1 MHIEQIKESNVKE
14 LTQLFLELF
23 PETDYA
29 EEFRIFEKSIES
41 ANEICFLAKEENQP
55 IGFIHITLRSDY
67 VEGSDVSPTAY
78 VEALYV
84 KPAFRRKR
92 IAEAL
97 VKKAEDWAIQNHCY
111 TLASDTA
118 IVNSASIDFH
128 RNVGFEEAN
137 RIVCFIKQLR

>member
-1 MHIEQIKESNVKE
+1 MLIEPINQSNLKE
-14 LTQLFLELF
+14 LTNLFLEMF

-29 EEFRIFEKSIES
+29 EEFRIFEKSIGS
-41 ANEICFLAKEENQP
+41 ANEICFLAKDGNQYK
-55 IGFIHITLRSDY
+55 GFIHITLRSDY
-67 VEGSDVSPTAY
+67 VEGSEVSPTAY

-84 KPAFRRKR
+84 KPSFRRKG

-97 VKKAEDWAIQNHCY
+97 IKRAEQWAVSKNCF

-118 IVNSASIDFH
+118 ITNSDSIDFH

>member
-14 LTQLFLELF
+14 LTKLFVELF

-41 ANEICFLAKEENQP
+41 ANEICFLARDENQY
-55 IGFIHITLRSDY
+55 IVFIHITLRSDY

-84 KPAFRRKR
+84 KPEFRRKG

-97 VKKAEDWAIQNHCY
+97 IKRAEQWAVSKNCF

-118 IVNSASIDFH
+118 IANSDSITFH
-128 RNVGFEEAN
+128 HNVGFEEAN
-137 RIVCFIKQLR
+137 RIVCFIKQLQ